1 VSLLIT
7 LYIQYTYIWDIN
19 LCTDN
24 CCFYILLLVQCTL
37 QCLSFHVLLSISVY
51 CCLYSLTH
59 QLCSNERYKPL
70 RTRPNHVLTP
80 STGHTRACRPA
91 IYTIQQQNCIQH
103 TFIILH
109 HWTLETYPAAH
120 VIICLTLWR
129 PLLPYGYSY
138 KASSPE
144 CQSAQMSKI
153 TNAGLTQSATG
164 CFIAVLIWQQWLSK
178 G

>member
-1 VSLLIT
+1 MYIT
-7 LYIQYTYIWDIN
+7 MPKLPCVVIY
-19 LCTDN
+19 LC
-24 CCFYILLLVQCTL
+24 ILLPVFTHSPAVL
-37 QCLSFHVLLSISVY
+37 QWEIQAVKNP
-51 CCLYSLTH
+51 TKP
-59 QLCSNERYKPL
+59 CSNAIDRTHSRLSACSIHHTTTERHS
-70 RTRPNHVLTP
+70 THVH
-80 STGHTRACRPA
+80 HTSSLD
-91 IYTIQQQNCIQH
+91 T
-103 TFIILH
+103 
-109 HWTLETYPAAH
+109 AAH